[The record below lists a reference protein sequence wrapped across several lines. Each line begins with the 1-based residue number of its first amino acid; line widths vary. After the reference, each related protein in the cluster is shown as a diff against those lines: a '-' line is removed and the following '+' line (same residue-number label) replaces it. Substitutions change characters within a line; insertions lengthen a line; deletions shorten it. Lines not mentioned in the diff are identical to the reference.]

1 MNILRFVGLRYNLV
15 LSQAP
20 DIIHPT
26 GGTVEPL
33 ASKPIMILG
42 NFASIILAI
51 AGILQVVSWTIAG
64 ATILAILSIATLA
77 PTRSTR
83 SETET
88 GRSSRKATRSPL
100 ETKPVREKMQ
110 EKPTAHPHQT
120 PSRPEQRLPVKDE
133 QRPSP
138 RSDFQK
144 SMAPK
149 ITPPKTVP
157 TSFTPTKP
165 GPAKTGM
172 QKQEAIRPIPVGPGG
187 ATPTIVKP
195 APVRI
200 DPNSRVIAK
209 GDYATYDVELNQRG
223 EVTCEVAANAPVN
236 VYLMDED
243 NLTSLDLGEEFW
255 SETSEEGVEKATL
268 HFVAP
273 QTGKWVL
280 VIENT
285 DNKEVSATAIIRK
298 GQSKNAPAP

>member
-1 MNILRFVGLRYNLV
+1 M
-15 LSQAP
+15 
-20 DIIHPT
+20 
-26 GGTVEPL
+26 

-64 ATILAILSIATLA
+64 ATILAILSIATIA
-77 PTRSTR
+77 PTRSTG
-83 SETET
+83 SGTET
-88 GRSSRKATRSPL
+88 GRSSKKAGRSQIDI
-100 ETKPVREKMQ
+100 KPVREKVQ
-110 EKPTAHPHQT
+110 EKPATRPHQT
-120 PSRPEQRLPVKDE
+120 PSRPEQRLAVKDE

-157 TSFTPTKP
+157 TNFSPAKA
-165 GPAKTGM
+165 GPAKPGM
-172 QKQEAIRPIPVGPGG
+172 QKQEAIRPIPVGPGV
-187 ATPTIVKP
+187 ATSTIVKP
-195 APVRI
+195 APVKI

-209 GDYATYDVELNQRG
+209 GDYATYGVELNQRTEVIC
-223 EVTCEVAANAPVN
+223 EVTANAPVN

-243 NLTSLDLGEEFW
+243 NLNSLDLGEEFW
-255 SETSEEGVEKATL
+255 SETGEEFVQNATL

-273 QTGKWVL
+273 QSGKWVL
-280 VIENT
+280 VVENT

-298 GQSKNAPAP
+298 GQAKTATAS